1 MAGALFSLCS
11 NGEMSGSKS
20 EYLNRN
26 LCLFGTV
33 SALGIS
39 VCVLTK
45 AQRVFL
51 SIVSI

>member
-1 MAGALFSLCS
+1 MTGALFSLCS
-11 NGEMSGSKS
+11 NGEM
-20 EYLNRN
+20 YLNRN
-26 LCLFGTV
+26 RSLFGTV

-45 AQRVFL
+45 AQRFFL